1 MKRRI
6 IALSLAMVMLL
17 GIFTACDK
25 KKANGRKDSQEQS
38 SEAAD
43 ESETD
48 NNGDDTYDDPF
59 QVNLDVIKSMKTVL
73 TGENYRI
80 YNGEFCDSILNAR
93 WWDYEDT
100 MSKPGVYNETTK
112 TLAFSIQV
120 KPETEAAVYYAYYY
134 SKDDDFDLEDMTEP
148 IFSAEITPEKYNDG
162 SAYYNVDCGKEIKKG
177 YYAVVIAKDSSIA
190 EPYALAFAEVK

>member
-59 QVNLDVIKSMKTVL
+59 QVNLDVIKSMKTVSSSVISADK
-73 TGENYRI
+73 RK
-80 YNGEFCDSILNAR
+80 NAPPL
-93 WWDYEDT
+93 
-100 MSKPGVYNETTK
+100 SKAVP
-112 TLAFSIQV
+112 V
-120 KPETEAAVYYAYYY
+120 K
-134 SKDDDFDLEDMTEP
+134 
-148 IFSAEITPEKYNDG
+148 
-162 SAYYNVDCGKEIKKG
+162 C
-177 YYAVVIAKDSSIA
+177 
-190 EPYALAFAEVK
+190 

>member
-1 MKRRI
+1 MAENVEEEKVELNRHI
-6 IALSLAMVMLL
+6 
-17 GIFTACDK
+17 GNKPQT
-25 KKANGRKDSQEQS
+25 N
-38 SEAAD
+38 
-43 ESETD
+43 T
-48 NNGDDTYDDPF
+48 NGDDTYDDPF

-80 YNGEFCDSILNAR
+80 YNGEFCDSIVNAR

-100 MSKPGVYNETTK
+100 MSKPGVYTETTR

-134 SKDDDFDLEDMTEP
+134 SKDDDFDLEDMKEP

-177 YYAVVIAKDSSIA
+177 YYAVVIAKDSSIS